1 MMNSECITFGR
12 KLILETSSNMM
23 AREELIAEQ
32 WKTRIGKLSIEN

>member
-23 AREELIAEQ
+23 AREELVAEK
-32 WKTRIGKLSIEN
+32 WTIRIK